1 MLDCTDLMQTHSLYI
16 EINSHPLS
24 CMILYIKLKSLAILT
39 KRWCCLS
46 CWLAGLEFQAELGGA
61 VGKWAVLH
69 LVFSKWRLVLL
80 GSWIIEYNAAAIAKQ
95 AKAKQRR
102 SSQLQSDK
110 SSVSA
115 WHHSPIEC
123 PVLSTIIQKFK
134 RFLSGNVHP
143 HTQRA
148 MSPAG
153 MGLRELK

>member
-1 MLDCTDLMQTHSLYI
+1 MLDCTDLMRTHSLYI

-24 CMILYIKLKSLAILT
+24 SMILYIKLKSLAILT

-95 AKAKQRR
+95 AKAKQRS

-115 WHHSPIEC
+115 WHHSYPHR
-123 PVLSTIIQKFK
+123 LSQNAQFCQPSSKNWRGFHLT
-134 RFLSGNVHP
+134 
-143 HTQRA
+143 
-148 MSPAG
+148 MSILIPNG
-153 MGLRELK
+153 PCHLLVWG